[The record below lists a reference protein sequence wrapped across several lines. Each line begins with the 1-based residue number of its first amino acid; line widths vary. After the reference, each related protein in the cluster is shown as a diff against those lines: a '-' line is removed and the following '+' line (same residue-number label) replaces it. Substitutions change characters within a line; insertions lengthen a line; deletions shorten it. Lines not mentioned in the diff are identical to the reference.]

1 MNNTPKKYRKKPVTV
16 EASLW
21 RKDGDH
27 DEVGLYRYPPVDP
40 ITGGISASDDAIL
53 MCQMRHSEVPERFRR
68 ATCDALM
75 DDHGRIDTLE
85 GGHTVCPGD
94 WIIQGVAGEF
104 YPCKPDIFAATYE
117 EVEA

>member
-1 MNNTPKKYRKKPVTV
+1 MTTPKKYRKKPVTV

-40 ITGGISASDDAIL
+40 ITGEISASDDAIL
-53 MCQMRHSEVPERFRR
+53 MGQMRHSEVPERFRR

-75 DDHGRIDTLE
+75 DDHGWIDTLE

-94 WIIQGVAGEF
+94 YI
-104 YPCKPDIFAATYE
+104 IFAATYE